1 MADVITGDTATDVLK
16 QTLVANMMQRQ
27 LISQSVLLGSILDV
41 SQFAVSG
48 ADEIEFPRM
57 GNMVVTKKVSGTPVD
72 AQAITFATDKLLL
85 NQHAV
90 VQWLIEKKA
99 NKQANVNLE
108 MANLQNATK
117 SHAKQVD
124 VDIHAMLIAGVSAA
138 APDHILAFANATTFA
153 RADVVEG
160 LSLLDAQ
167 EFPDEGRYIAVNPT
181 DHASLLNIVDFIDV
195 SKYGSTRPVQNGEL
209 GMLFGAT
216 VLKSTVVTSGR
227 PLIYQKECAAI
238 GFQLDPMYD
247 SDKDLPNVA
256 QRYSIDQLYGLKV
269 LQLGKGIVRYGS
281 AV

>member
-1 MADVITGDTATDVLK
+1 MADIITGDTATDVLK

-27 LISQSVLLGSILDV
+27 LIAQSVLLGTILDV

-57 GNMVVTKKVSGTPVD
+57 GNMLVTKKLSGTPVD
-72 AQAITFATDKLLL
+72 AQAVVFATDKLLL
-85 NQHAV
+85 NEHAV

-124 VDIHAMLIAGVSAA
+124 VDIHAALIAGVSAA
-138 APDHILAFANATTFA
+138 APDHVLAFAGASFG
-153 RADVVEG
+153 RADIVQG
-160 LSLLDAQ
+160 LSFLDKQ
-167 EFPDEGRYIAVNPT
+167 EFSNELRYIAVNPD
-181 DHASLLNIVDFIDV
+181 DHASLLNITDFIDV

-216 VLKSTVVTSGR
+216 VLKSTVVTTGR

-238 GFQLDPMYD
+238 GFQLDPSYD
-247 SDKDLPNVA
+247 TDKDLPNVA
-256 QRYSIDQLYGLKV
+256 QRFSIDQLYGIKV

-281 AV
+281 AI